1 MASLSR
7 KKSLPKEIKLVIL
20 KVQIYLNYMIY
31 IASDHAGYQLK
42 KYLTRYLKVQLKR
55 DFEDLGPAEYNKDD
69 DYPDFAVK
77 VAKKIAGKKDI
88 LGILICGSGQGMCI
102 TANKFKGIRAILG
115 YSIEAAELARKH
127 DHANV
132 LCLAGRVLSNE
143 HAIAIVKTFL
153 ETEPKQEERFLR
165 RVNEIK
171 KVEEKQS

>member
-1 MASLSR
+1 MNML
-7 KKSLPKEIKLVIL
+7 
-20 KVQIYLNYMIY
+20 Y

-55 DFEDLGPAEYNKDD
+55 DFEDLGPEEYDKEDD
-69 DYPDFAVK
+69 FPDFAAK
-77 VAKKIAGKKDI
+77 VARKVASKKDA
-88 LGILICGSGQGMCI
+88 LGILICGSGQGVCI

-127 DHANV
+127 DFANV

-153 ETEPKQEERFLR
+153 ENEPKQEKRFLR
-165 RVNEIK
+165 RIEKIRK
-171 KVEEKQS
+171 IEEK